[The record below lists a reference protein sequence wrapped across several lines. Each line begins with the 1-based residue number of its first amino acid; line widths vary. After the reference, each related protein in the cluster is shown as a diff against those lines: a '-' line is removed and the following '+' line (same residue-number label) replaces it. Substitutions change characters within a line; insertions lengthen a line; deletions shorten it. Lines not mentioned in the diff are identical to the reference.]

1 MSIDNK
7 EIGRLEQELNS
18 FDADDRKE
26 ALNSLNHSSGQMDQE
41 LQNVNLHFHS
51 FNSYNA
57 ENWSPSRIAWESK
70 KRALYATGIIDFDVL
85 TGLEEFYSACEAL
98 EVRSCVGIETR
109 AFLKEYADKEIDSPG
124 EPGVSYIAGT
134 GFCRVPEKDSPWAL
148 ALEKYS
154 VNARERNL
162 TLIRRINEH
171 VPDIAL
177 SYGEVTPLTPSD
189 NATERHI
196 IAAYIDKSFRV
207 FQEKEALI
215 TYWASLL
222 GSDAGS
228 AGELIGDRSMLED
241 VVRSRFAKRGGFGYA
256 QPTPQTFPPV
266 EEFFA
271 FVKACGAIPMESWL
285 DGTSEGEK
293 DGKALL
299 ELSRSKGAAALNL
312 IPDRNWNIA
321 DREVKAK
328 KIKNLR
334 AIVDAA
340 VSMDMPIHIGTEM
353 NKKGLPFVDD
363 LNGADLKPYKEI
375 FMNGARICVGHTLMG
390 RFADFTYL
398 GEKAESEYPG
408 MKERNS
414 FFASVGA
421 LPPVNTRIAD
431 ALRDAGAAKSF
442 SLICDSANSGKWIF
456 SHK

>member
-1 MSIDNK
+1 MDNK
-7 EIGRLEQELNS
+7 EIGRLEQKLSS
-18 FDADDRKE
+18 FDSDDRKV
-26 ALNSLNHSSGQMDQE
+26 ALNSLNHSPGQKVQE

-70 KRALYATGIIDFDVL
+70 TKALYAAGIIDFDVL
-85 TGLEEFYSACEAL
+85 TGLEEFYSACEL
-98 EVRSCVGIETR
+98 LGVRSCVGMETR
-109 AFLKEYADKEIDSPG
+109 AFLNEYASKEIDSPG

-134 GFCRVPEKDSPWAL
+134 GFCRVPEKDSPQVL

-154 VNARERNL
+154 QKAEERNL
-162 TLIRRINEH
+162 VLIRRINEH

-177 SYGEVTPLTPSD
+177 SFGEVTPLTPAG

-196 IAAYIDKSFRV
+196 ITAYIDKSFRV
-207 FQEKEALI
+207 FKEKNALI
-215 TYWASLL
+215 AYWALL
-222 GSDAGS
+222 LESDPGS
-228 AGELIGDRSMLED
+228 AGKLIGERHRFED
-241 VVRSRFAKRGGFGYA
+241 VVRTRFAKRGGFGYV
-256 QPTPQTFPPV
+256 QPSSHTFPPV

-321 DREVKAK
+321 DNDVKALK
-328 KIKNLR
+328 TRNLR
-334 AIVDAA
+334 AIIDTA

-363 LNGADLKPYKEI
+363 LNGADLNVYKEI
-375 FMNGARICVGHTLMG
+375 FMNGARICVGHTLLG
-390 RFADFTYL
+390 RFADFTYV
-398 GEKAESEYPG
+398 GEEAESEYPG
-408 MKERNS
+408 LKERNS

-431 ALRDAGAAKSF
+431 ALRDAGNAGSF
-442 SLICDSANSGKWIF
+442 SLICDSAKKGEWII
-456 SHK
+456 SNK

>member
-1 MSIDNK
+1 MNMDSK
-7 EIGRLEQELNS
+7 EIERLEQELNS

-26 ALNSLNHSSGQMDQE
+26 ALASLKHLSGEKDRE

-70 KRALYATGIIDFDVL
+70 KRALYASGIIDFDVL
-85 TGLEEFYSACEAL
+85 AGLEEFYAACEL
-98 EVRSCVGIETR
+98 LGVRSCVGIETR

-134 GFCRVPEKDSPWAL
+134 GFCRVPEKDSPRAL
-148 ALEKYS
+148 ELEKYGE
-154 VNARERNL
+154 NARERNL
-162 TLIRRINEH
+162 ALIRRINEH

-177 SYGEVTPLTPSD
+177 SYGEVTPLTPSG

-196 IAAYIDKSFRV
+196 VSAYIEKSLRV
-207 FQEKEALI
+207 FPEKDGLVS
-215 TYWASLL
+215 YWTSLL
-222 GSDAGS
+222 GSDPESTAK
-228 AGELIGDRSMLED
+228 LIGERARFED
-241 VVRSRFAKRGGFGYA
+241 VVRSRLAKRGGFGYV
-256 QPTPQTFPPV
+256 QPTSQSFPPV

-321 DREVKAK
+321 DAEVKAVK
-328 KIKNLR
+328 TKNLR
-334 AIVDAA
+334 SIIEAA
-340 VSMDMPIHIGTEM
+340 VSMEMPIHIGTEM
-353 NKKGLPFVDD
+353 NKKGLPFADD
-363 LNGADLKPYKEI
+363 LNGADLKPFKE
-375 FMNGARICVGHTLMG
+375 FFLNGARICVGHTVLG
-390 RFADFTYL
+390 RFADFTYV
-398 GEKAESEYPG
+398 GEEAESEYPG
-408 MKERNS
+408 LKERNS

-421 LPPVNTRIAD
+421 LPPVNTRIAE
-431 ALRDAGAAKSF
+431 ALRAAGNGRAY
-442 SLICDSANSGKWIF
+442 SLICDSAKNGKWII
-456 SHK
+456 

>member
-1 MSIDNK
+1 MDK
-7 EIGRLEQELNS
+7 REIERLEQELNS
-18 FDADDRKE
+18 FDADDRKH
-26 ALNSLNHSSGQMDQE
+26 ALDSLQYSVRQKE
-41 LQNVNLHFHS
+41 REPQNVNLHFHS

-85 TGLEEFYSACEAL
+85 AGLEEFYAACEL
-98 EVRSCVGIETR
+98 LGLRSCVGIETR
-109 AFLKEYADKEIDSPG
+109 AYLNEYADKEIDSPG

-134 GFCRVPEKDSPWAL
+134 GFCRVPEKGSPEAVTL
-148 ALEKYS
+148 RKYS
-154 VNARERNL
+154 QKAEERNL
-162 TLIRRINEH
+162 ALISRINAH

-177 SYGEVTPLTPSD
+177 TYGEVKPLTPSG

-196 IAAYIDKSFRV
+196 VAAYIDKIYKVINGNRDV
-207 FQEKEALI
+207 VDYL
-215 TYWASLL
+215 ASLL
-222 GSDAGS
+222 GSDPELTAT
-228 AGELIGDRSMLED
+228 LIGERHRLED
-241 VVRSRFAKRGGFGYA
+241 VVRSRFVKKGGFAYV
-256 QPTPQTFPPV
+256 QPTSQTFPPV

-321 DREVKAK
+321 DSEVKALK
-328 KIKNLR
+328 TRNLR
-334 AIVDAA
+334 SIIEVA

-353 NKKGLPFVDD
+353 NKKGLPFADD
-363 LNGADLKPYKEI
+363 LQGTDLNPYKEI
-375 FMNGARICVGHTLMG
+375 FLDGARICVGHTVLG
-390 RFADFTYL
+390 RFADFTYV

-408 MKERNS
+408 LKERNS

-421 LPPVNTRIAD
+421 LPPVNTAIAD
-431 ALRDAGAAKSF
+431 SLRDAGSERAF
-442 SLICDSANSGKWIF
+442 SLICDSEKKGKWIN
-456 SHK
+456 